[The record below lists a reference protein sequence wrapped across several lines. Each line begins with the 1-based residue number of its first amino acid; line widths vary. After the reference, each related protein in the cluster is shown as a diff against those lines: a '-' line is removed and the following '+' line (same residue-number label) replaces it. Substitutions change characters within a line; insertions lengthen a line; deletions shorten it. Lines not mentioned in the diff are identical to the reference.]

1 MEFHPVSVDW
11 ISDARL
17 DLGPITLWHVE
28 LVNGIAAV
36 VWMRKQV
43 KQRSQKMKKAHRSVT
58 LWSVGEGE
66 GDEPKRETEG
76 RCDKAVGRWV

>member
-43 KQRSQKMKKAHRSVT
+43 KQRSQRMKKERNGHT
-58 LWSVGEGE
+58 G
-66 GDEPKRETEG
+66 P
-76 RCDKAVGRWV
+76 